1 MPTTPETRRLLA
13 APHAGEALRQAQA
26 VEAVLHNW
34 GGDGLPEGDAGA
46 ELLFRYVEIK
56 AQIVRVACS
65 PLFAGAP

>member
-1 MPTTPETRRLLA
+1 
-13 APHAGEALRQAQA
+13 